1 MVLLAAAAA
10 VVVVVVMMV
19 ATRRSATMSFDNIIG
34 VCILRDESGI
44 ELWVVRC
51 VLGIC
56 EIGTLAV
63 VCVLTMF

>member
-1 MVLLAAAAA
+1 
-10 VVVVVVMMV
+10 
-19 ATRRSATMSFDNIIG
+19 MSFDNIIG

-56 EIGTLAV
+56 DFVTLAV